1 MAPASQEYLAVAEV
15 DDVVSFTY
23 SATSFIIVIQADDDR
38 QDRRY
43 FSTSEGREISHY
55 LERYRTDDDED

>member
-1 MAPASQEYLAVAEV
+1 ML
-15 DDVVSFTY
+15 SFTY

-43 FSTSEGREISHY
+43 FNTSEGREISHY
-55 LERYRTDDDED
+55 LERYRTMDDDED